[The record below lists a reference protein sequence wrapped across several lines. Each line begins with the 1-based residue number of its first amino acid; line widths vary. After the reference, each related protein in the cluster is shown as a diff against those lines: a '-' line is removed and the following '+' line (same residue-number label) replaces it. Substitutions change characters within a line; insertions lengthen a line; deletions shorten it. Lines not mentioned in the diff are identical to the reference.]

1 MLKIYDSKGD
11 SFPLADYEDFC
22 ITHKLDGCDE
32 MSFCLD
38 VRHKQYSL
46 LFEEQQIE
54 SDNNIW
60 LIKKIDDDR
69 IDCELDFD
77 FLKQSIYK
85 NYKSEE
91 KSLTQ
96 VLESHMPDGWSI
108 EGANISSIKKTIE
121 FDMCT
126 DYDIIYSCMS
136 TYDVY
141 FVWKIKEKRLV
152 VYSAENM
159 LSTGEYLTS
168 ELNLTALSFKGETTS
183 FATRL
188 YAYGADGL
196 TMEDA
201 VIENPEGKS
210 VKYGK
215 TYVENRSY
223 ADKTVCAYWSDD
235 SYTVPER
242 LYHDALEK
250 INTLSFPVRSYECE
264 VVDLAKRNEKYSF
277 LDFKIHKKVTLIDV
291 DRNIKVEHQIVE
303 YKEYPDEPDRNKIT
317 LSCVPETIQTS
328 ITNVVDSIE
337 TETEKL
343 NTDFQKRLLM
353 STAMLT
359 GAFGSYPH
367 SNGSELFMMDN
378 EDSAQAKVVWRWNA
392 NGFGKSST
400 GINGPYTTALTMDDN
415 FITNVITAMVI
426 RGDLIEANSIKAGS
440 LSQSYKDEVTNE
452 IDGKTRNVE
461 QSFIAAD
468 EHLLSEIKKTENNLN
483 ENLGQLET
491 TVSELKQ
498 TVSDINMSFSSQTI
512 GGINL
517 IKNSSG
523 LNGVS
528 NDWTKTGSVTIDD
541 GTEAINNTSSGSM
554 FGLRV
559 ATLEQTVKVI
569 KGKKYTL
576 SFKAFRDTDK
586 LCNVRI
592 NNGSKDVQILSEQKK
607 STEWE
612 EYSKTVTAAG
622 DTLTLRA
629 ETTGYY
635 FYVADFMLVEGEQ
648 KSHWTPA
655 PNELY
660 TENVKVDRR
669 GIHITN
675 PDSYNS
681 TLIDHT
687 QFAIK
692 HHDDIVL
699 SVKEDLTTLLKT
711 QVTGELEIGEGK
723 GKYIPADKGFD
734 LVIFD

>member
-77 FLKQSIYK
+77 FLKQSIYT

-359 GAFGSYPH
+359 GAFGSYLH
-367 SNGSELFMMDN
+367 RDDSELFMMDK
-378 EDSAQAKVVWRWNA
+378 EDPAQAQVVWRWNA

-400 GINGPYTTALTMDDN
+400 GIDGPYTTALTMDDN

>member
-91 KSLTQ
+91 KSLIQ

>member
-77 FLKQSIYK
+77 FLKQSIYT

-215 TYVENRSY
+215 IYVENRSY

-359 GAFGSYPH
+359 GAFGSYLH
-367 SNGSELFMMDN
+367 RDDSELFMMDK
-378 EDSAQAKVVWRWNA
+378 EDPAQAQVVWRWNA

>member
-359 GAFGSYPH
+359 GAFGSYLH
-367 SNGSELFMMDN
+367 RDDSELFMMDK
-378 EDSAQAKVVWRWNA
+378 EDPAQAQVVWRWNA

-400 GINGPYTTALTMDDN
+400 GIDGPYTTALTMDDN
-415 FITNVITAMVI
+415 FITSVISAMVI

-554 FGLRV
+554 FSLRV

>member
-359 GAFGSYPH
+359 GAFGSYLH
-367 SNGSELFMMDN
+367 RDDSELFMMDK
-378 EDSAQAKVVWRWNA
+378 EDPAQAQVVWRWNA

>member
-277 LDFKIHKKVTLIDV
+277 LDFKIHRKVTLIDV

-378 EDSAQAKVVWRWNA
+378 EDPAQAQVVWRWNA

-452 IDGKTRNVE
+452 IDGKK
-461 QSFIAAD
+461 
-468 EHLLSEIKKTENNLN
+468 SEIEQAFSASNGELVSTIKQIESDLVGEKNLR
-483 ENLGQLET
+483 EEA
-491 TVSELKQ
+491 VSEIRQNIKNL
-498 TVSDINMSFSSQTI
+498 DFSFTSKTI
-512 GGINL
+512 GGINC
-517 IKNSSG
+517 IQNSSG

-528 NDWTKTGSVTIDD
+528 DDWNYTNSVIAAQTSD
-541 GTEAINNTSSGSM
+541 TSSGSM
-554 FGLRV
+554 FRLRGTTSNP
-559 ATLEQTVKVI
+559 ARLYQEIAVI

-576 SFKAFRDTDK
+576 TFKAWRDTES
-586 LCNVRI
+586 LCTVSI
-592 NNGSKDVQILSEQKK
+592 NNGGKEENILQAQEK
-607 STEWE
+607 SSVWK
-612 EYSKTVTAAG
+612 EYSKTFTAAG
-622 DTLTLRA
+622 DTFILEANTL
-629 ETTGYY
+629 GYY

-648 KSHWTPA
+648 KSYWTPA
-655 PNELY
+655 PNEVY
-660 TENVKVDRR
+660 TENIKIDRR
-669 GIHITN
+669 GINITN
-675 PDSYNS
+675 SDSK
-681 TLIDHT
+681 TETVIDHT

-692 HHDDIVL
+692 HDGQVVL
-699 SVKEDLTTLLKT
+699 TVNKDLT
-711 QVTGELEIGEGK
+711 ELQRTEIKDELTISK
-723 GKYIPADKGFD
+723 GKFVPCDEGLNFVLLD
-734 LVIFD
+734 

>member
-77 FLKQSIYK
+77 FLKQSIYT

-96 VLESHMPDGWSI
+96 VLESHMPNGWSI
-108 EGANISSIKKTIE
+108 EGANISSIEKTIE

-201 VIENPEGKS
+201 VIENSEGKS

-215 TYVENRSY
+215 TYVENRAY

-235 SYTVPER
+235 SYTVPEL

-317 LSCVPETIQTS
+317 LSCVPQTIQTS

-359 GAFGSYPH
+359 GAFGSYLH
-367 SNGSELFMMDN
+367 RDDSELFMMDN
-378 EDSAQAKVVWRWNA
+378 EDPAQAQVVWRWNA

>member
-136 TYDVY
+136 TYV
-141 FVWKIKEKRLV
+141 VWKIKEKRLV

-250 INTLSFPVRSYECE
+250 MNVKLLIWQKEMKNTLF
-264 VVDLAKRNEKYSF
+264 
-277 LDFKIHKKVTLIDV
+277 
-291 DRNIKVEHQIVE
+291 
-303 YKEYPDEPDRNKIT
+303 
-317 LSCVPETIQTS
+317 
-328 ITNVVDSIE
+328 
-337 TETEKL
+337 
-343 NTDFQKRLLM
+343 
-353 STAMLT
+353 
-359 GAFGSYPH
+359 
-367 SNGSELFMMDN
+367 
-378 EDSAQAKVVWRWNA
+378 
-392 NGFGKSST
+392 
-400 GINGPYTTALTMDDN
+400 
-415 FITNVITAMVI
+415 
-426 RGDLIEANSIKAGS
+426 
-440 LSQSYKDEVTNE
+440 
-452 IDGKTRNVE
+452 
-461 QSFIAAD
+461 
-468 EHLLSEIKKTENNLN
+468 
-483 ENLGQLET
+483 
-491 TVSELKQ
+491 
-498 TVSDINMSFSSQTI
+498 
-512 GGINL
+512 
-517 IKNSSG
+517 
-523 LNGVS
+523 
-528 NDWTKTGSVTIDD
+528 
-541 GTEAINNTSSGSM
+541 
-554 FGLRV
+554 
-559 ATLEQTVKVI
+559 
-569 KGKKYTL
+569 
-576 SFKAFRDTDK
+576 
-586 LCNVRI
+586 
-592 NNGSKDVQILSEQKK
+592 
-607 STEWE
+607 
-612 EYSKTVTAAG
+612 
-622 DTLTLRA
+622 
-629 ETTGYY
+629 
-635 FYVADFMLVEGEQ
+635 
-648 KSHWTPA
+648 
-655 PNELY
+655 
-660 TENVKVDRR
+660 
-669 GIHITN
+669 
-675 PDSYNS
+675 
-681 TLIDHT
+681 
-687 QFAIK
+687 
-692 HHDDIVL
+692 
-699 SVKEDLTTLLKT
+699 
-711 QVTGELEIGEGK
+711 
-723 GKYIPADKGFD
+723 
-734 LVIFD
+734 